1 MYDIAI
7 IGAGPAGLT
16 AAIYARRAEKS
27 VIIIEKEG
35 IGGQMA
41 HSPRIENFPG
51 YSVISGSEL
60 SCRLSEQAEA
70 LGAMIEFDTVN
81 EIKNSGETK
90 TLVGEY
96 GEYEARAVIIAA
108 GAKHRSLGIE
118 GEEELNISYC
128 AVCDGAFYKD
138 KDICL
143 VGGGNSAMQ
152 EIVHLSDIC
161 KSITV
166 IQNLSGFT
174 GEKRLEEKILAMP
187 NVTTLFN
194 TVVEG
199 FESENGDIIGL
210 NVKNTVSGEKYTV
223 KTEGVFVAIGHAPEN
238 KPFESVCKLN
248 DYGYIS
254 AEEDC
259 LTETEGVFVAGDCRT
274 KSIRQITTA
283 AADGSVAAIAACRYL
298 DK

>member
-16 AAIYARRAEKS
+16 AAIYARRADKS

-51 YSVISGSEL
+51 YAVVSGNEL
-60 SCRLSEQAEA
+60 AFKLSEQAEG
-70 LGAMIEFDTVN
+70 LGAIIEFDTISD
-81 EIKNSGETK
+81 IKVDGDIK
-90 TLVGEY
+90 TLIGEY
-96 GEYEARAVIIAA
+96 GEYSAKAVIVAA

-118 GEEELNISYC
+118 GEDELNISYC

-138 KDICL
+138 KDICI

-161 KSITV
+161 RSITV
-166 IQNLSGFT
+166 IQNLPFFT
-174 GEKRLEEKILAMP
+174 GEKKLGDKIRAAE
-187 NVTTLFN
+187 NVKAIFN
-194 TVVEG
+194 TIVEG
-199 FESENGDIIGL
+199 FESNNGEITGL
-210 NVKNTVSGEKYTV
+210 KVRNTETDER
-223 KTEGVFVAIGHAPEN
+223 TTIPTDGVFVAIGHAPEN

-248 DYGYIS
+248 EYGYID
-254 AEEDC
+254 AGEDC
-259 LTETEGVFVAGDCRT
+259 LTETDGVFVAGDCRT
-274 KSIRQITTA
+274 KAIRQITTA
-283 AADGSVAAIAACRYL
+283 AADGSIAAIAACRYL
-298 DK
+298 DR